1 MEWKRGEIEGVHLIE
16 LKRYEDERGHL
27 METFRRDELP
37 VPVEPAMSYMSITK
51 QGQSRGPHEH
61 REQTDVFS
69 FTGPG
74 KFVLKLWDNREDSST
89 FGNYLEMEVGEGRP
103 ATVIVPPG
111 VVHGYKNLS
120 DWPAMVINY
129 PDRLYRGEGKKR
141 EVDEIRHEDNPDSP
155 FKVED

>member
-1 MEWKRGEIEGVHLIE
+1 MEWKRGDIEGVHLIE

-37 VPVEPAMSYMSITK
+37 VQLECAMSYMSITK

-61 REQTDVFS
+61 RDQTDVFS
-69 FTGPG
+69 FIGPG
-74 KFVLKLWDNREDSST
+74 KFLLKLWDNRESSPT
-89 FGNYLEMEVGEGRP
+89 HGNYLELEVGEGRP

-120 DWPAMVINY
+120 EWPAMVLNY
-129 PDRLYRGEGKKR
+129 PDRLYRGEGKKQD
-141 EVDEIRHEDNPDSP
+141 VDEIRYEGDETSP
-155 FKVED
+155 FRL